1 MARAAAI
8 QAGFNNGEIS
18 PFMYGRVDVEK
29 YPLSLRECTNM
40 RVVVQGP
47 ATKRDG
53 SRFVAP
59 VADETQA
66 SRLFEFE
73 FNPTQGYAIE
83 INGNRAR
90 FFTNRGLLTEAAK
103 AVTGITQANPAV
115 VTTSV
120 AHGYVTGD
128 QVVFPVVGPYGAL
141 QNQVFTVGAY
151 LPTTFQ
157 LSGYDGTGL
166 PAFSGSPTVARVYSV
181 PAPYS
186 AADLPTVTDLHA
198 ADVLNLYHPKY
209 QPQKLTR
216 NGATNWAFV
225 PFVFK
230 DGPYLTE
237 DPQGITLTPSDTG
250 SLTPKMTSNTT
261 AAPPSVTGWNIY
273 VGTSPGAETLQN
285 NAPIATGT
293 PWVEPTTGLVAGA
306 APPGVNT
313 AGLSPP
319 TNGTLTQTAGGSL
332 AATTYY
338 VKTTWVTPT
347 GETLPS
353 AETSL
358 SVSLNNVLNAAA
370 PAAPSVAA
378 GVASTSN
385 SSSHDYQMFD
395 RNKSQDITVAGG
407 STGFIRYDLG
417 AGVQKVVDAY
427 WLTTSQIATNSND
440 YFTDWQIQGSNDGV
454 NWVTLDTRAGETG
467 WNNAET
473 RYYSFT
479 NIVPYRFYQMSFSG
493 GGGADA
499 THTVA
504 GELSFHVAAVSQTP
518 ITLAASGT
526 ASINGGAGFLAT
538 DVGRCIRVMGS
549 DGRWRWASIISVLS
563 TTQVTV
569 TINGQALPDTSPIT
583 RWRLGLFSDTTG
595 WPTCG
600 AYYQDRLAVSG
611 PPSYPN
617 YVCFSTSGVY
627 DTFTP
632 SEDDGKVTEASGF
645 AYQLLERQVTAIN
658 WFQPVYR
665 GMIIGT
671 AEGEAIVQPMVS
683 SFTTPAPFSALNFKT
698 VWPTEY
704 GSAPLRPK
712 QVDTATLFVDRRSKR
727 VREMNYELQSD
738 SFTAP
743 NMNAMADHITQNGG
757 IKRIAWMR
765 HPDRTYWAT
774 RADGTLLGFSYER
787 EQSVTAWHKHTLAG
801 FNGANGVVEDCIVI
815 SSPDG
820 MNEDLW
826 LIVRRGTRRFVEYI
840 GDWWWHDTAQ
850 ADACFVDASV
860 KYTGT
865 PTATVAGLA
874 HLEGQTVRVLADGVQ
889 ANDVVVTNG
898 QVTIERTASTIT
910 VGLPFKARL
919 WTLRPNAGAQ
929 NGTAQGKMKKIY
941 KYILRLYRSFGG
953 QIGDSQN
960 RLNDLPYWRIATS
973 FMQAPGLF
981 SGDIGP
987 QAFPGGWE
995 LDGGTVFENDSAYP
1009 FTVIAY
1015 MPQIATEDA

>member
-59 VADETQA
+59 VADETQQ

-83 INGNRAR
+83 INSNRAR
-90 FFTNRGLLTEAAK
+90 FFTNRGLVTEAAK

-115 VTTSV
+115 VACTS
-120 AHGYVTGD
+120 HGYSNGD
-128 QVVFPVVGPYGAL
+128 QVLFPVVGPYVAL
-141 QNQVFTVGAY
+141 QNQVLSIVVVDANH
-151 LPTTFQ
+151 FQ
-157 LSGYDGTGL
+157 LTGYNGTGL

-186 AADLPTVTDLHA
+186 AVDLPTVTDLHA

-216 NGATNWAFV
+216 SGATSWAFV

-237 DPQGITLTPSDTG
+237 DPQGITLTPSDTA
-250 SLTPKMTSNTT
+250 SLTPQMTSNT
-261 AAPPSVTGWNIY
+261 
-273 VGTSPGAETLQN
+273 
-285 NAPIATGT
+285 
-293 PWVEPTTGLVAGA
+293 
-306 APPGVNT
+306 
-313 AGLSPP
+313 
-319 TNGTLTQTAGGSL
+319 
-332 AATTYY
+332 
-338 VKTTWVTPT
+338 
-347 GETLPS
+347 
-353 AETSL
+353 
-358 SVSLNNVLNAAA
+358 
-370 PAAPSVAA
+370 APS

-385 SSSHDYQMFD
+385 AGAGDYQMFD
-395 RNKSQDITVAGG
+395 RDRTQDIKVSAGG
-407 STGFIRYDLG
+407 DGFIRYDLG
-417 AGVQKVVDAY
+417 AGNSAVIDAY
-427 WLTTSQIATNSND
+427 WLTTSNVATGSND
-440 YFTDWQIQGSNDGV
+440 YFTAWQVQGSNDAAT
-454 NWVTLDTRAGETG
+454 WTTLDTRQGETG

-473 RYYSFT
+473 RFYSFT
-479 NIVPYRFYQMSFSG
+479 NQQAFRYHQMLFTG
-493 GGGADA
+493 GGGSDA
-499 THTVA
+499 VNSVSA
-504 GELSFHVAAVSQTP
+504 ELSFHRAPASQSP
-518 ITLAASGT
+518 ITLTASGT
-526 ASINGGAGFLAT
+526 ASINGGSGFLAT
-538 DVGRCIRVMGS
+538 DVGRCIRIMGS
-549 DGRWRWASIISVLS
+549 DGRWRWASILSVVS

-569 TINGQALPDTSPIT
+569 NINGHSLPDTSPIA
-583 RWRLGLFSDTTG
+583 RWRLGLFSNTTG

-617 YVCFSTSGVY
+617 FVCFSTSGVY

-645 AYQLLERQVTAIN
+645 AYQLIERQVTAIN

-704 GSAPLRPK
+704 GTAPLRPK
-712 QVDTATLFVDRRSKR
+712 QVDTATLFVDRRAKR

-738 SFTAP
+738 SFVAP

-757 IKRIAWMR
+757 ITRIAWMR
-765 HPDRTYWAT
+765 HPDRTYWGT
-774 RADGTLLGFSYER
+774 RADGMLLGFSYER
-787 EQSVTAWHKHTLAG
+787 EQSVTAWHKHQLGA
-801 FNGANGVVEDCIVI
+801 FNQVGQTCGPAKVEDCAVI

-826 LIVRRGTRRFVEYI
+826 LIISRTVGGTTRRYVEYI
-840 GDWWWHDTAQ
+840 GDWFWHDTAQ
-850 ADACFVDASV
+850 ADACFVDAAV
-860 KYTGT
+860 KYVGS

-889 ANDVVVTNG
+889 VADVVVTNG
-898 QVTIERTASTIT
+898 QITIERTASTIT

-941 KYILRLYRSFGG
+941 KYIVRLYRSLGG
-953 QIGDSQN
+953 TVGDSQG
-960 RLNDLPYWRIATS
+960 RLNQLPYWKIANS

-987 QAFPGGWE
+987 AAFPGGWE

-1009 FTVIAY
+1009 FTVVAY
-1015 MPQIATEDA
+1015 LPQMTTEDA